1 MPEVSVILTSFN
13 HAKYLKESI
22 ESVLAQTFTDFEL
35 IIWDD
40 ASSDDSW
47 SIIERYR
54 DADTRIKAFRN
65 DVPRR
70 AIYGVNKSITEIA
83 KGEYIAIHHSDDV
96 WEHEK
101 LERQVDYLRRHLKVG
116 AVFSNALAIG
126 EDSQPLVDAKHFY
139 SGIFDKPNRTR
150 QEWLRFFFSGGN
162 ALCHPSVLI
171 RRECYAACGLYRF
184 GLAQLP
190 DFDMWVRLCMKY
202 EIHVLPEKLVRF
214 RVRDNAANAS
224 GSRPDV
230 RIRDRSEFYYVL
242 KHFQKIDSF
251 EELISIFPEA
261 KQYYRPSGCEPRFV
275 FAMVAL
281 AESSFPWAKLLGIDT
296 LFDLVTSPDTRAKIE
311 SLYQFGYLD
320 LVSLTGKYD
329 LFALEAVANQDQEIA
344 KRDAIIST
352 QAEQIARLTRAARS
366 SGAVEERAAIQL
378 GSAKAELPDDR
389 RAYAQAAQ
397 LFADG
402 RVDEGKTLL
411 EALADKSSTCWEVY
425 NDLAVHYF
433 NEGDFARAV
442 PCFEK
447 GMALEGDTGTTAR
460 NCASMLLSAGEVAAA
475 LGVWGR
481 ILHERP
487 QDTEILE
494 ILRQVLSNINPIPL
508 EVWERLL
515 VDLRAGVVAG
525 EMALGSGSLGGVI
538 EETSGRKAAAPAKE
552 IKIFQIYY
560 DEDTRAKIDPA
571 YIPLDNSENSRPDWV
586 EYWPIRNVLRNQTFD
601 DDTYLGF
608 FSPKF
613 FEKTGLR
620 GKQVLEFVRHC
631 DDEVISFSPFFD
643 HGAIHTNPFAQG
655 EANHP
660 GLISTAREVLKL
672 LQVEMDLELL
682 VCDQTTTIF
691 SNYFVARYSFWK
703 KWFAYVEKII
713 EVCEGPDCELKAS
726 LLRTT
731 SYRKGSNY
739 AMKIFILERLVT
751 VVLEELGIRSRI
763 GVDFTKAPTMLP
775 GAKENL
781 VGLVI
786 CDALKGQYRRTG
798 LPVYIDTLIKVR
810 GS

>member
-1 MPEVSVILTSFN
+1 MPRISVILTSFN
-13 HAKYLKESI
+13 HEKYIREAI
-22 ESVLAQTFTDFEL
+22 DSVLGQTFADLEL

-40 ASSDDSW
+40 ASTDGSW
-47 SIIERYR
+47 AIIQSY
-54 DADTRIKAFRN
+54 ADPRIKTFRN
-65 DVPRR
+65 EVSRR
-70 AIYGVNKSITEIA
+70 GIYGINKSISEVA
-83 KGEYIAIHHSDDV
+83 AGDFIAIHHSDDV
-96 WEHEK
+96 WERDK
-101 LERQVDYLRRHLKVG
+101 LERQVALLDANPAIG

-126 EDSQPLVDAKHFY
+126 EDSQPLADTQHFY

-190 DFDMWVRLCMKY
+190 DFDMWIRLCMKY
-202 EIHVLPEKLVRF
+202 EIHVLPERLVRF

-230 RIRDRSEFYYVL
+230 RIRDRLEFYYVL
-242 KHFQKIDSF
+242 KHFQEIDSF
-251 EELISIFPEA
+251 EELVSIFPEA
-261 KQYYRPSGCEPRFV
+261 EQYYRPNGCEPQFV

-281 AESSFPWAKLLGIDT
+281 AESSFPWAKLLGIET

-320 LVSLTGKYD
+320 LVSLTGRYD
-329 LFALEAVANQDQEIA
+329 LFALETVANHGQEIA
-344 KRDAIIST
+344 RRDAIISA

-366 SGAVEERAAIQL
+366 SGAVEGRSAIQP
-378 GSAKAELPDDR
+378 GTAKAELPDDR

-397 LFADG
+397 LLADG
-402 RVDEGKTLL
+402 KADEGKAVLA
-411 EALADKSSTCWEVY
+411 ALADKGSTCWEVY
-425 NDLAVHYF
+425 NDLAVQYF
-433 NEGDFARAV
+433 NEGDYTRAV

-447 GMALEGDTGTTAR
+447 GMALEGDAGTTAR

-487 QDTEILE
+487 HDTEILE
-494 ILRQVLSNINPIPL
+494 ILRQVLSNINPIPP
-508 EVWERLL
+508 EVWEQLL
-515 VDLRAGVVAG
+515 VDLRSGAVAG
-525 EMALGSGSLGGVI
+525 EMVLGSGSLGGVI
-538 EETSGRKAAAPAKE
+538 EETSGRKAVAPAKE

-560 DEDTRAKIDPA
+560 DEDTRAKVDPA

-586 EYWPIRNVLRNQTFD
+586 EYWPIRNVLRNQKFD

-655 EANHP
+655 EVNHP
-660 GLISTAREVLKL
+660 GLIEVTRKVLKL
-672 LQVEMDLELL
+672 LQVDMDLESL

-713 EVCEGPDCELKAS
+713 EVCEGPDCELKAD

-731 SYRKGSNY
+731 TYREGTNY
-739 AMKIFILERLVT
+739 AMKIFVLERLVT
-751 VVLEELGIRSRI
+751 VMLEELGIRSRI
-763 GVDFTKAPTMLP
+763 GVDFTKTPTMLP
-775 GAKENL
+775 GARESL

-798 LPVYIDTLIKVR
+798 LPVYVDTLLKVR
-810 GS
+810 GN